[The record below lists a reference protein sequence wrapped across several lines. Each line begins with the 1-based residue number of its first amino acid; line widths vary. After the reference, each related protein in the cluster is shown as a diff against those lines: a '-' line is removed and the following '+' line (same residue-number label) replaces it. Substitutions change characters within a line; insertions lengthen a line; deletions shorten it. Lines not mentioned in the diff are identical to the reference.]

1 MSTRSITTFFDTD
14 YAGKPERLC
23 TIYRHFDGYPEG
35 HGAELFEFL
44 TTKTVIDGMGAEH
57 TANKY
62 ANGAGCLAAQFIQHI
77 KAKYP
82 LGNVYMARPRVQLQ
96 GEEYGYEVTVLPNGC
111 VRVEVRGVNGKLF
124 KGSVAEFGVFCKQ

>member
-14 YAGKPERLC
+14 GNGKPERLC
-23 TIYRHFDGYPEG
+23 TIYRHFDGYPAG
-35 HGAELFEFL
+35 NGAELFEFL
-44 TTKTVIDGMGAEH
+44 TTKTVVNGTGAEH
-57 TANKY
+57 TADKY

-96 GEEYGYEVTVLPNGC
+96 NEDYGYEVFVLANGC
-111 VRVEVRGVNGKLF
+111 VRVEVRGISGKIF
-124 KGSVAEFGVFCKQ
+124 KGSVAAFGHFCKQ